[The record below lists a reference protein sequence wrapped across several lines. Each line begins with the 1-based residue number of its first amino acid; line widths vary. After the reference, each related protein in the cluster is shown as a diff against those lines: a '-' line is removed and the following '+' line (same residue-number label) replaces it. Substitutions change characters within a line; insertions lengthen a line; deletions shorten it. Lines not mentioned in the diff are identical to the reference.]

1 MAKPKPKMAEV
12 IPVKC
17 TKCGSEK
24 IKREEFSMHGKLGFM
39 GPEMSIFAGTAVIR
53 SSSSRV
59 QSGFVRKCL
68 SGYWHLMSSPR

>member
-24 IKREEFSMHGKLGFM
+24 IKRDEFSMHGKLGFM
-39 GPEMSIFAGTAVIR
+39 GPDYRFDVYICKNCGYSEFFFQSAKWIR
-53 SSSSRV
+53 
-59 QSGFVRKCL
+59 
-68 SGYWHLMSSPR
+68 

>member
-39 GPEMSIFAGTAVIR
+39 GPDYRFDVYICGNCGYSEFFFQSAKWIR
-53 SSSSRV
+53 
-59 QSGFVRKCL
+59 
-68 SGYWHLMSSPR
+68 

>member
-1 MAKPKPKMAEV
+1 VHHVTNKEVILMAKPKPKMAEV

-39 GPEMSIFAGTAVIR
+39 GPDYRFDVYICKNCGYSEFFFQSAKWIR
-53 SSSSRV
+53 
-59 QSGFVRKCL
+59 
-68 SGYWHLMSSPR
+68 